1 MISYRFKQYLV
12 SQQIIMHMYITK
24 FEKRQVWH
32 IDKCTLGWEARKQ
45 TLFILGQYKYL
56 LK

>member
-24 FEKRQVWH
+24 FEKRQVRQ